1 MIQLFQYY
9 KIKPK
14 IIALM
19 LFAMSFGTNLFVYT
33 IVEAGMSHV
42 YSFFLVAFLLAA
54 CFKCFVKGEKNQLW
68 KCSFLLGL
76 IVLSRPINALVV
88 LFIPFLFP
96 TLKGFFNV
104 LRKYLTSWNSIIKLV
119 VPFLVVIAIQLLYY
133 KLATDHFLVYS
144 YDEEGFSFSNPEWV
158 NFLFSYKKGLFL
170 YTPMYLLG
178 VVSLFFVKGFT
189 FFQKSAWLIA
199 MALIVY
205 VFSSWWMWFYGGSFS
220 ARVMVEYIPL
230 FMLPSALLLTQLKGS
245 QRAVITTLVLILV
258 IVCQI
263 QSYQYRYY
271 EIHYGDMTKEKYWE
285 VFLLR
290 NRF

>member
-1 MIQLFQYY
+1 MLC
-9 KIKPK
+9 KRGEEPT
-14 IIALM
+14 LEM
-19 LFAMSFGTNLFVYT
+19 LFSSR
-33 IVEAGMSHV
+33 I
-42 YSFFLVAFLLAA
+42 
-54 CFKCFVKGEKNQLW
+54 
-68 KCSFLLGL
+68 

-119 VPFLVVIAIQLLYY
+119 VPFLVVTAVQLLYY
-133 KLATDHFLVYS
+133 KLATDYFLVYS
-144 YDEEGFSFSNPEWV
+144 YDEEGFNFSNPEWI

-178 VVSLFFVKGFT
+178 VVSLFFVKRLT
-189 FFQKSAWLIA
+189 LFQKSAWLIA

-220 ARVMVEYIPL
+220 ARVMVEYIPV
-230 FMLPSALLLTQLKGS
+230 FMLPLALLLTQLKGS
-245 QRAVITTLVLILV
+245 QRAVITTVVVLLIL
-258 IVCQI
+258 VCQI

-271 EIHYGDMTKEKYWE
+271 ENHYGDMTKERYWK